1 MIYPIVLCGGSG
13 TRLWPL
19 SRQSYPKQFARL
31 AGEESLF
38 QASARRLA
46 GPDFAAPLI
55 VTGDALRFVVTEQ
68 LAQVAQAP
76 KAILIEPAPR
86 NTAPAVLAGV
96 LAIAREDPEA
106 LVLIVPSDHLIPD
119 IDAFQANVAAA
130 VPAAR
135 AGKVVTFGIQPT
147 RAETAYG
154 YLELTADAQSADQPS
169 PLARFVEKPD
179 EARAQAMLEAGN
191 FLWNAGLFLFSVQT
205 ILEAYKAHAP
215 DMLTG
220 VSASV
225 DGSDLDLGFTR
236 LAAAPWEPVE
246 DISVDYAIMEKLDN
260 LAVMPFGGNWT
271 DLGDWDTVWRET
283 PQDENGN
290 ACSTQATAI
299 ACENSLLRTE
309 SDGIELVGIG
319 LQNIVAVAMNDAV
332 LVADRSHAQQ
342 VRSAVT
348 ALKTRDAPQA
358 VEQAR
363 TYRPWGWYE
372 SLVVGDRFQVKRIY
386 VHAGAALSL
395 QSHHHRSEHWIV
407 VEGTAQV
414 TIGDDVQL
422 VSENQS
428 VYVPLGTVHRIENPG
443 KLPITLIEV
452 QTGGY
457 LGEDD
462 IVRYEDRYARD

>member
-1 MIYPIVLCGGSG
+1 M
-13 TRLWPL
+13 
-19 SRQSYPKQFARL
+19 
-31 AGEESLF
+31 
-38 QASARRLA
+38 QAAARRLT
-46 GPDFAAPLI
+46 GPNFAPPVS
-55 VTGDALRFVVTEQ
+55 VTGDALRFVATEQ
-68 LAQVAQAP
+68 LAQVELAP

-96 LAIAREDPEA
+96 LTIAREDPEA
-106 LVLIVPSDHLIPD
+106 LVLIAPSDHLIPD
-119 IDAFQANVAAA
+119 ITAFQTSVTAATAAA
-130 VPAAR
+130 QS
-135 AGKVVTFGIQPT
+135 GKVVTFGIQPT
-147 RAETAYG
+147 RPETAYG
-154 YLELTADAQSADQPS
+154 YLELSPNAEADDGPS
-169 PLARFVEKPD
+169 PLARFIEKPD
-179 EARAQAMLEAGN
+179 ETRAQSMLEAGT
-191 FLWNAGLFLFSVQT
+191 FLWNAGLFLFSVRT
-205 ILEAYKAHAP
+205 ILDAYKAHAP
-215 DMLTG
+215 DMLAAVT
-220 VSASV
+220 ASV
-225 DGSDLDLGFTR
+225 EDAESDLGFTR
-236 LAAAPWEPVE
+236 LAAASWTSVA
-246 DISVDYAIMEKLDN
+246 DISVDYAIMEKLNN

-290 ACSTQATAI
+290 ACSAQATAI

-309 SDGIELVGIG
+309 SDRIELVGIG
-319 LQNIVAVAMNDAV
+319 LQNIVAVAMDDAV
-332 LVADRSHAQQ
+332 LVADKAHAQQ

-348 ALKTRDAPQA
+348 ALKSRGAHQA

-372 SLVVGDRFQVKRIY
+372 SLVLGDRFQVKRIC
-386 VHAGAALSL
+386 VKAGAALSL
-395 QSHHHRSEHWIV
+395 QSHHHRSEHWVV

-414 TIGDDVQL
+414 TIGKDVQL

-443 KLPITLIEV
+443 KMPITLIEV

>member
-31 AGEESLF
+31 AGEESLL
-38 QASARRLA
+38 QAAARRLT
-46 GPDFAAPLI
+46 GPNFAPPVS
-55 VTGDALRFVVTEQ
+55 VTGDALRFVATEQ
-68 LAQVAQAP
+68 LAHVERAP
-76 KAILIEPAPR
+76 KALLIAPATR

-96 LAIAREDPEA
+96 LTIAREDPEA
-106 LVLIVPSDHLIPD
+106 LVLIAPSDHLIPD
-119 IDAFQANVAAA
+119 ITAFQTSVTAATAAA
-130 VPAAR
+130 QS
-135 AGKVVTFGIQPT
+135 GKVVTFGIQPT
-147 RAETAYG
+147 RPETAYG
-154 YLELTADAQSADQPS
+154 YLELSPNAEADDGPS
-169 PLARFVEKPD
+169 PLARFIEKPD
-179 EARAQAMLEAGN
+179 ETRAQSMLEAGT
-191 FLWNAGLFLFSVQT
+191 FLWNAGLFLFSVRT
-205 ILEAYKAHAP
+205 ILDAYKAHAP
-215 DMLTG
+215 DMLAAVT
-220 VSASV
+220 ASV
-225 DGSDLDLGFTR
+225 EDAESDLGFTR
-236 LAAAPWEPVE
+236 LAAASWTSVA
-246 DISVDYAIMEKLDN
+246 DISVDYAIMEKLNN

-290 ACSTQATAI
+290 ACSAQATAI

-309 SDGIELVGIG
+309 SDRIELVGIG
-319 LQNIVAVAMNDAV
+319 LQNIVAVAMDDAV
-332 LVADRSHAQQ
+332 LVADKAHAQQ

-348 ALKTRDAPQA
+348 ALKSRGAHQA

-372 SLVVGDRFQVKRIY
+372 SLVLGDRFQVKRIC
-386 VHAGAALSL
+386 VKAGAALSL
-395 QSHHHRSEHWIV
+395 QSHHHRSEHWVV

-414 TIGDDVQL
+414 TIGKDVQL
-422 VSENQS
+422 VSEIQS

-443 KLPITLIEV
+443 KMPITLIEV